1 HVSCRSCGYTFKCPN
16 CGIALTYHKADDMLK
31 CHHCDYVEVYPHNC
45 PECGSKYISRI
56 GFGTERVEDEVH
68 KLFPNARTLRLDSD
82 SAKVRT
88 RVAKT
93 VEAFARYE
101 ADILIGT
108 QMIAKGH
115 DFPLVTL
122 VGVVQADIGLYNPSY
137 RASENTFEL
146 LTQAV
151 GRAGRSQKEGEA
163 IIQTF
168 NPSHYAI
175 TYGARQDYEGF
186 YQKEMETRKI
196 GRYPPYVYMI
206 AIRLYAKNE
215 EKLIEASYQIKDAIE
230 REAFPNVLLVG
241 PSTPYLAF
249 FGGRYRRNILVK
261 FRSREPI
268 VPYLK
273 NLADRL
279 SGRAGVDIEFDVDPL
294 EG

>member
-1 HVSCRSCGYTFKCPN
+1 
-16 CGIALTYHKADDMLK
+16 MLK
-31 CHHCDYVEVYPHNC
+31 CHHCDFVMRYPEAC
-45 PECGSKYISRI
+45 PECGSRKIKRTGY
-56 GFGTERVEDEVH
+56 GTERILKKLTE
-68 KLFPNARTLRLDSD
+68 LFPDARIGRLDSD
-82 SAKVRT
+82 IGKVRGNVHST
-88 RVAKT
+88 LESFRHH
-93 VEAFARYE
+93 EF
-101 ADILIGT
+101 DILVGT